1 MFLVSS
7 SFAALQQ
14 IKQGKK
20 VVLIKSA
27 LLNNDILVSRWLPSL
42 REMRMGLEWLG
53 IPCTMGA
60 LLKAFP
66 TSKTQYFINIGQN
79 KLAKP
84 RRLRAV

>member
-1 MFLVSS
+1 M
-7 SFAALQQ
+7 
-14 IKQGKK
+14 
-20 VVLIKSA
+20 
-27 LLNNDILVSRWLPSL
+27 

-53 IPCTMGA
+53 IPCTTGA

-66 TSKTQYFINIGQN
+66 TSKTQYCINIGLN